1 MARAT
6 RVGASPSVL
15 LGQALIVVL
24 VGLALVFALFP
35 ILWMVLAALR
45 PIGEILA
52 DPPLLIPHQV
62 TLEYFQRIAGS
73 ADDRHYFL
81 NTVVVAAATLTIT
94 VGLGLCGGYGFSRFR
109 LPGGRALL
117 MAILA
122 LWLLPP
128 VNVIIPYFI
137 LAHAVGLFDNVTSLV
152 LGDTAFTLPIA
163 IWLLKGYIDAI
174 PMDLEEAAMIDGAT
188 RLLALWKILV
198 PVILPGVIATATFTF
213 LVAWNE
219 YLIAAVLTDTV
230 ASKTLSIGLAQF
242 FGQYVRDWNSIMA
255 LSTVSTLPV
264 MAVFVFL
271 QRWVVQGLTSG
282 AGK

>member
-6 RVGASPSVL
+6 RVGAAPSVL

-62 TLEYFQRIAGS
+62 TLEYFQRIVGS

>member
-1 MARAT
+1 MALVSNPRRSGSIAP
-6 RVGASPSVL
+6 V
-15 LGQALIVVL
+15 QALIVAL
-24 VGLALVFALFP
+24 GALALLFALFP
-35 ILWMVLAALR
+35 IVWMVLAAIR

-62 TLEYFQRIAGS
+62 TLEYFQRILGS
-73 ADDRHYFL
+73 SDDRHYIA
-81 NTVVVAAATLTIT
+81 NTCVVAFATVTIT
-94 VGLGLCGGYGFSRFR
+94 VGLGLIGGYGFSRFS

-137 LAHAVGLFDNVTSLV
+137 LAHTFRVYDSVIGLIF
-152 LGDTAFTLPIA
+152 GDTAFTLPIA

-174 PMDLEEAAMIDGAT
+174 PVDLEEAALIDGAT
-188 RLLALWKILV
+188 RPGALLRILV
-198 PVILPGVIATATFTF
+198 PLIMPGVIATATFTF

-219 YLIAAVLTDTV
+219 FLIAAVLTDTA

-264 MAVFVFL
+264 MLLFVFL